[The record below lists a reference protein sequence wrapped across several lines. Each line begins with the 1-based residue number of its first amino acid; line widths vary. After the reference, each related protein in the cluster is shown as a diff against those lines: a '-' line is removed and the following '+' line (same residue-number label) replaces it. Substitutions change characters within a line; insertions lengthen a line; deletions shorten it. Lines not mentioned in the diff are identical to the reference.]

1 MLENNINIEN
11 KQEATKLVVIRSP
24 QKKLLLENAE
34 ELIKDI
40 QDGKSY
46 RFLSA
51 KWKVHQEVIHWFI
64 HLSEHC
70 ARAKQAQLL
79 SSYELIEQAV
89 QAIDAIKADDTPATV
104 RKQVEKMNLCL
115 FIAKSKNRKEF
126 DFSYKENLE
135 NDKDKI
141 IVIPSNEALELL
153 DNKENKFVINNE

>member
-11 KQEATKLVVIRSP
+11 KQNDNKLVVIRSP

-51 KWKVHQEVIHWFI
+51 KWKVHQEVIWWFI
-64 HLSEHC
+64 HQSEHS

-79 SSYELIEQAV
+79 SSYELIEQAE
-89 QAIDAIKADDTPATV
+89 QAINDIKADDTPATV
-104 RKQVEKMNLCL
+104 RKQVEKMNLLL
-115 FIAKSKNRKEF
+115 FKAKAKNRKEF

-135 NDKDKI
+135 YHKNDI
-141 IVIPSNEALELL
+141 VVIPS
-153 DNKENKFVINNE
+153 KEVLK